1 MSQMSEKALI
11 GRALAGDQRAFSSL
25 YQAYQPRILGMVAP
39 RAEDRDEAED
49 VVQVTLVKAFQSLGN
64 FRGEAA
70 FSTWL
75 TRIAI
80 NVCNSHQRTRWA
92 RRERFQEVKDI
103 DTCLRVDR
111 DRVRSDT
118 PEDVVSRKERREI
131 VMNCIQELP
140 QQYREAMWLRYVKE
154 LTYLEITRALDV
166 PMGTV
171 KTWLCRGRRIL
182 EGEPCI
188 QQFLAM

>member
-1 MSQMSEKALI
+1 LI
-11 GRALAGDQRAFSSL
+11 GRALKGDQQAFSSL
-25 YQAYQPRILGMVAP
+25 YRAYQPRILGLVAP

-49 VVQVTLVKAFQSLGN
+49 VVQVTFVKAFQSLGN

-75 TRIAI
+75 TRIAL
-80 NVCNSHQRTRWA
+80 NVCNSHRRSRWV
-92 RRERFQEVKDI
+92 RKGYFQEVMDI
-103 DTCLRVDR
+103 DSCLSVDR
-111 DRVRSDT
+111 DRIKSDT
-118 PEDVVSRKERREI
+118 PEDVVSRREI
-131 VMNCIQELP
+131 VMDCIQGLP
-140 QQYREAMWLRYVKE
+140 QQYREAMRLRYIKE
-154 LTYLEITRALDV
+154 LTYLEIARELNV

-182 EGEPCI
+182 KGEPCI